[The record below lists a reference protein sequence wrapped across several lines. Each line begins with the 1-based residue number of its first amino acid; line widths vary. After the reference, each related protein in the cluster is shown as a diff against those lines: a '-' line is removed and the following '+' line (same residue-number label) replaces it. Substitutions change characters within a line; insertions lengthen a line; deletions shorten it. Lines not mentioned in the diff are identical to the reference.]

1 MEFVSQIAAVAAV
14 LGLLGGALW
23 WLRRHGV
30 AAVVPV
36 RRGSL
41 RRMECLERQPLAP
54 QHSLHV
60 VRFGEKLLLVACSPA
75 GSAVLESVPWRE
87 SEPQAGGRA

>member
-14 LGLLGGALW
+14 LVLLASILW
-23 WLRRHGV
+23 WLRRHGL
-30 AAVVPV
+30 AAVVPA
-36 RRGSL
+36 RRGSV

-87 SEPQAGGRA
+87 SEPQAGGRS